1 MVPGSLA
8 NFSFPFSSVIVV
20 DSGNSF
26 LNAAAV
32 GFSESVA
39 ENAWSLILIV
49 MLLLMDL
56 LRSALCAG
64 SALGQEEADMSVKM
78 SVAIDPYLI
87 IRNFREQRSRQL

>member
-1 MVPGSLA
+1 MFPGSLA

-39 ENAWSLILIV
+39 ENALSPILIV

-56 LRSALCAG
+56 LRSA
-64 SALGQEEADMSVKM
+64 SAPAARLAK
-78 SVAIDPYLI
+78 
-87 IRNFREQRSRQL
+87 RKRT